1 MYSKIKALKRVRKG
15 LKIRAA
21 KCFDENHLEELHQHI
36 EDVDKKIVQE
46 EKAQAYHK
54 NLATIIMNAQK

>member
-1 MYSKIKALKRVRKG
+1 MDSKIKALKRVRKG

-21 KCFDENHLEELHQHI
+21 KCFDENTLAELHQHI
-36 EDVDKKIVQE
+36 ADVDKKIVQAE
-46 EKAQAYHK
+46 GVQAHYK